1 MAERKTPTIYIDA
14 DACPVVRQ
22 TLAVARKAGLPCV
35 VAGDVNHNL
44 EAHIRRNDPREPREG
59 FWVRTLGVTS
69 GPDSADF
76 AIVCELE
83 PEDVVVTQDIGLAQ
97 MALGRGAHAIDV
109 RGRVF
114 DSRTIDM
121 LLLVRHAT
129 KEELRDRRR
138 RGKPRVE
145 AHKPIDEEARARFER
160 RFEDFL
166 HELGLL

>member
-1 MAERKTPTIYIDA
+1 MVTIFVDA
-14 DACPVVRQ
+14 DACPVTRE
-22 TLAVARKAGLPCV
+22 TLAVARRANLPCV
-35 VAGDVNHNL
+35 LAGDANHNL
-44 EAHIRRNDPREPREG
+44 EAHVRASDPRGPREG
-59 FWVRTLGVTS
+59 FWGRTLPVGT
-69 GPDSADF
+69 GPDAADF

-83 PEDVVVTQDIGLAQ
+83 EGDVVVTQDIGLAQ